1 MLKIVGGQSVEWDMK
16 KLLMTTECFKE
27 EFKRDKMMG
36 YIFVK
41 GIWKSKLR
49 TEYMNKTDN
58 DVGKKGADI
67 QNQILK

>member
-1 MLKIVGGQSVEWDMK
+1 MK

-41 GIWKSKLR
+41 GI
-49 TEYMNKTDN
+49 
-58 DVGKKGADI
+58 
-67 QNQILK
+67 